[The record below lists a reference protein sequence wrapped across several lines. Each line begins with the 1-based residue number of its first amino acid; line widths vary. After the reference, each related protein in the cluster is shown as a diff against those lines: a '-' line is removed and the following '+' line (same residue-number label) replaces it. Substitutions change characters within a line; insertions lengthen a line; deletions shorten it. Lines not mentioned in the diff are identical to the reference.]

1 MRTLLGRT
9 LLSLFFVVA
18 AAEIS
23 GLAGEA
29 KAQVHAQAPA
39 VIKTDT
45 KADAKPL
52 SREISIGLSSAITS
66 MDPHYHNLIP
76 NNGVLRHI
84 YDSLIRQDA
93 SQSLVPG
100 LAKSWRAIDST
111 TWEFKLR
118 RGVRWHDGHEFTAED
133 VAFTIKRAPNV
144 PNSPAS
150 FATYLKAITAVEIV
164 DPYTL
169 VLRTAVP
176 SPLLPNDIATVLIVS
191 KKVGQTAT
199 TEDYNSGKAA
209 IGTGP
214 YKFVGYVPNQQIVVK
229 ANYAY
234 WAGEEPWDKVTFKM
248 LTNPATRVA
257 ALLSGDV
264 AFIEGVP
271 TQDQANL
278 AKDKRFSLF
287 NKVSN
292 RIIYLHLDSGRKTRS
307 PYTFDKDG
315 KPLEKNPLADA
326 RVRRALSLAIDRA
339 AIVSRIMDGNAI
351 AAGQLLADG
360 FFGVSKI
367 LKPEK
372 PDPAQAKKLLSDA
385 GYPDGFRLTLHGPA
399 GRYINDDKIVQA
411 VAQMLT
417 RIGVDTRVETMPPSV
432 FFSRGSR
439 LEFSFIMVG
448 WGAETGEASSPLR
461 ALLATYDTATGMGVA
476 NRGRYSNRE
485 LDRVLAQA
493 LTTIDDN
500 KRAVLLAQAT
510 ELGIRDTGLIP
521 LHYEISTWATR
532 SGLRYAGRADQYTLA
547 MDLRPN

>member
-1 MRTLLGRT
+1 MRTPLCRT
-9 LLSLFFVVA
+9 LLSLFFIVA
-18 AAEIS
+18 AGEIS

-29 KAQVHAQAPA
+29 QAQVSA
-39 VIKTDT
+39 VTKT
-45 KADAKPL
+45 DAKPL

-84 YDSLIRQDA
+84 YDSLIRQDS

-234 WAGEEPWDKVTFKM
+234 WAGEEPWEKVTFKM

-264 AFIEGVP
+264 GFIEGVP
-271 TQDQANL
+271 TQDQGNL
-278 AKDKRFSLF
+278 AKDRRFSLF

-315 KPLEKNPLADA
+315 KALEKNPLADA

-360 FFGVSKI
+360 FFGVSKM

-372 PDPAQAKKLLSDA
+372 PDPAQAKKLLAEA

-411 VAQMLT
+411 VAQMLS
-417 RIGVDTRVETMPPSV
+417 RIGVDTKVETMPPSV

-439 LEFSFIMVG
+439 LEFSFMLVG

-476 NRGRYSNRE
+476 NRGRYSNSE

-493 LTTIDDN
+493 LTTIDDS
-500 KRAVLLAQAT
+500 KRAALLAQAT
-510 ELGIRDTGLIP
+510 EIGIRDTGLIP